1 MSNELAYGSTTYGYT
16 PRNLLGSELNGNGSF
31 SYVYDALGRRTA
43 TTTPNGSYTSIY
55 DHSRR
60 LSEESSVGGTAI
72 RHDYVWLGSLPVG
85 QIEDGTGAAYW
96 TVTNHLGAPSL
107 LTNSAAAV
115 AWQADYEPF
124 GRVYDMR
131 TNRIHQPIRLPGQ
144 QTVSDVDTADP
155 TGNGLTTLVD
165 NGGRWLH
172 QNLGR
177 YSQPDPLGYGPDHFN
192 RFNYVGND
200 PVNQVDPD
208 GLRPINFADLAI
220 AGGLVAAGLGP
231 EDPLG
236 DAAAA
241 ASLAR
246 VLSLP
251 AGATVVVSAEQLIE
265 SPALESVTSETSE
278 LVGASTCAPEGVGAT
293 TNLFR
298 AVTTPELE
306 SIQSLNEFSN
316 PAGIEVK
323 YFSTSLEGAQSYA
336 SQATSAFGDG
346 PFSFVQTSIPTSSIT
361 SEMSVTVDRGIQTV
375 VVPTEQ
381 LPGLSTPVILPH

>member
-1 MSNELAYGSTTYGYT
+1 
-16 PRNLLGSELNGNGSF
+16 
-31 SYVYDALGRRTA
+31 
-43 TTTPNGSYTSIY
+43 
-55 DHSRR
+55 
-60 LSEESSVGGTAI
+60 
-72 RHDYVWLGSLPVG
+72 
-85 QIEDGTGAAYW
+85 
-96 TVTNHLGAPSL
+96 
-107 LTNSAAAV
+107 
-115 AWQADYEPF
+115 
-124 GRVYDMR
+124 
-131 TNRIHQPIRLPGQ
+131 
-144 QTVSDVDTADP
+144 
-155 TGNGLTTLVD
+155 
-165 NGGRWLH
+165 
-172 QNLGR
+172 
-177 YSQPDPLGYGPDHFN
+177 
-192 RFNYVGND
+192 
-200 PVNQVDPD
+200 
-208 GLRPINFADLAI
+208 
-220 AGGLVAAGLGP
+220 
-231 EDPLG
+231 
-236 DAAAA
+236 
-241 ASLAR
+241 
-246 VLSLP
+246 
-251 AGATVVVSAEQLIE
+251 VSAEQLIE